1 MIAAVMV
8 LWLAHPLLD
17 LGGDSVCPAPAE
29 VRDRLAQ
36 LSGFN
41 SGETPPGSDQH
52 RAYLSSKDG
61 MVHVELV
68 SSDGRRLAQRTLD
81 RTGSC
86 ADLAEA
92 VAVVISTWEAEF
104 NPNVAT
110 SVTLPPL
117 APPPRPSPAAAEVKA
132 VQLPPNRPLRFDV
145 GIGLLA
151 SIAGGEV
158 VPGATLAASL
168 SRRSGHLGLAA
179 ALSASSTHSQSLG
192 SLTGAA
198 HWTRVAL
205 AAGPQYRVSR
215 SASMLDFHAGGV
227 IALLRVEG
235 VGLPSTASDTSA
247 QFGMGAGLRGL
258 WAWNSAAGWIGLDV
272 LVYPGR
278 DQLDV
283 GGLGASGQLP
293 RVEVQIAS
301 GLSLGRF
308 P

>member
-1 MIAAVMV
+1 
-8 LWLAHPLLD
+8 
-17 LGGDSVCPAPAE
+17 
-29 VRDRLAQ
+29 
-36 LSGFN
+36 
-41 SGETPPGSDQH
+41 
-52 RAYLSSKDG
+52 
-61 MVHVELV
+61 MVHVELLG
-68 SSDGRRLAQRTLD
+68 SDGRLLAERTLE

-92 VAVVISTWEAEF
+92 AAVVISTWEAEF
-104 NPNVAT
+104 RPDVAT
-110 SVTLPPL
+110 SVVLPL
-117 APPPRPSPAAAEVKA
+117 APPPPPTSPK
-132 VQLPPNRPLRFDV
+132 VQVVQPQPEPTLRFDV

-158 VPGATLAASL
+158 VPGVTVAASL
-168 SRRSGHLGLAA
+168 SSPGGHLGLAA
-179 ALSASSTHSQSLG
+179 ALSASSNHSQSLG
-192 SLTGAA
+192 SVTGAA

-205 AAGPQYRVSR
+205 TAGPQYRLTR
-215 SASMLDFHAGGV
+215 NAMMLDIRAGGAL
-227 IALLRVEG
+227 ALLRVEG

-247 QFGMGAGLRGL
+247 QFGLGAGLRGMR
-258 WAWNSAAGWIGLDV
+258 AWNNAAGWIGLDV
-272 LVYPGR
+272 FVYPGR